1 MFSKTIQFEDGIVRT
16 IEGKQF
22 NDEVRVYRVYG
33 DMSDPSVFYDLA
45 QQVAKLFR
53 VTKVTLAV

>member
-1 MFSKTIQFEDGIVRT
+1 MFSKTIQFDDGIVRT

-33 DMSDPSVFYDLA
+33 DMSDPDVFYNLA
-45 QQVAKLFR
+45 EKVSELFK
-53 VTKVTLAV
+53 VTKVTLAI